1 MGLFKRYR
9 IRHIFFGSF
18 FLFFIIFLTIIIMV
32 TYRYSVDQM
41 ISTTTEF
48 QKENLALLTEDL
60 NRNLDYF
67 DDISIVLSRQK
78 VFQDALRVTDDPYT
92 RRTYFSALS
101 QDFSNY
107 IYSVPGLHSIEVYM
121 ERPPNNVLNQPIQYY
136 PLEVIEDKEWNEQI
150 KNRTHAWIGK
160 RIIPSQGIADID
172 VASLS
177 RNVYS
182 VRGELEAILILNID
196 STLLEDWLIRT
207 NYESNLLLL
216 DSTGT
221 VIANSNSV
229 PLEDDFLAFVEESA
243 LNIQEQ
249 RSRMHQ
255 VEQKAEHIVVT
266 TLIPSTNWTIME
278 ITPYEELTAGSKVL
292 TGVLA
297 LIGIGCILTA
307 FLGTLYLTKK
317 FTDPILDLTRVLKR
331 FPQQDISTELPTDY
345 RNEFGQLYNG
355 YRELINRSNML
366 YQSLIE
372 QHRRHREAELKALQA
387 NINPHFL
394 YNTLDQ
400 LNWSALERGDE
411 DMSRMLELLGNM
423 LRIGLS
429 KGENIIS
436 IYDELRYLEYYL
448 KIQKIQMGERLS
460 YKINAPESVSD
471 YFIPKLTLQPFVEN
485 SIIHGFHDQREGNII
500 IEVLELDDTI
510 EFKVIDNGSG
520 LKSDKNVIK
529 EKMDT
534 GGYGTVNVQ
543 ERLDLYFSND
553 ASVSIENRKSGGAI
567 ATICIPK
574 IRDKENIKYKDYKLE
589 EYYPT

>member
-1 MGLFKRYR
+1 
-9 IRHIFFGSF
+9 
-18 FLFFIIFLTIIIMV
+18 MV